1 MLSYNTKEDIIY
13 IIRHN
18 LYVYVRNI
26 WRATDASATCMA
38 WIKRQVFSGTVNIP
52 GINFQ
57 LPTKDLGISTI
68 LKHFLKYILC
78 IRERERLTH
87 TTHTHTKIYKRNT
100 HTHTKLLTQTI
111 SITHLHLRNLKI
123 HSYTNKNTC
132 TQTLQST
139 QAQTHKYTF
148 YEKHAHTSSR
158 WYILIINP

>member
-78 IRERERLTH
+78 IRERERH
-87 TTHTHTKIYKRNT
+87 TQHTHTHTQRYINAT
-100 HTHTKLLTQTI
+100 HTHTQNYLRKQFLLHICIYATSKFILTQIKILAHKHCKAHKLKHTN
-111 SITHLHLRNLKI
+111 THFM
-123 HSYTNKNTC
+123 KNTHIHP
-132 TQTLQST
+132 QDDI
-139 QAQTHKYTF
+139 F
-148 YEKHAHTSSR
+148 
-158 WYILIINP
+158 